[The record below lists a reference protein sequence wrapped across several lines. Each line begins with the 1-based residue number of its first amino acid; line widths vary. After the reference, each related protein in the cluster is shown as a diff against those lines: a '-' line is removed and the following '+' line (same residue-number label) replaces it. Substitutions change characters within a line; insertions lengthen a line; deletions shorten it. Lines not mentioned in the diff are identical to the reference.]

1 MALDLPLVHVSW
13 KPILDPLRSTI
24 DSILEKISDQEI
36 APPHDQIFAAFQIPF
51 DSVKVVI
58 VGQDPYPTQGHAHG
72 LAFSVP
78 ADVRPIPRSLK
89 NIFTELQSDLHI
101 PAPKNGDLSK
111 WSHQGVL
118 LLNRVLTTEVG
129 SSNSHNGYE
138 WQVVTD
144 HICRELGKAN
154 VVAILWGKSAAEVSN
169 FFKSAIIGVHPSP
182 LSAHRGFF
190 GSKPFSAANRML
202 ESIGVE
208 PVDWRL

>member
-1 MALDLPLVHVSW
+1 MALDLPLVHASW
-13 KPILDPLRSTI
+13 KPILDPVRSTI

-72 LAFSVP
+72 LAFSVS

-89 NIFTELQSDLHI
+89 NIFAELQSDLHI
-101 PAPKNGDLSK
+101 PASENGDLSK

-129 SSNSHNGYE
+129 LSNSHVGYE

-154 VVAILWGKSAAEVSN
+154 VVAILWGKSAAEVSS

-182 LSAHRGFF
+182 LSAHGGFF
-190 GSKPFSAANRML
+190 GSKPFSAANRIL
-202 ESIGVE
+202 NDIGAE